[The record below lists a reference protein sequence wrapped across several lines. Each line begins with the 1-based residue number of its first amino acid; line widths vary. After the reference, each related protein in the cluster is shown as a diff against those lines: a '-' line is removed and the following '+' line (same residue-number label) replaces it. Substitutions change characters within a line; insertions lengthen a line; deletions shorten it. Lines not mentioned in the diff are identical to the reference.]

1 MTKSQD
7 TMTRSLVGITVGAF
21 VLGPLGSVI
30 GGVIGNH
37 FDNRVNNKRRDENNK
52 NEYAKQ
58 LLKDGY
64 TTDEVVELLKQW

>member
-30 GGVIGNH
+30 GGVIGTH
-37 FDNRVNNKRRDENNK
+37 LDNRVNDKRRDEHNK